1 MRRRTLKRLERW
13 IQVLGEGFTPLL
25 ASAGGGA
32 PLDPFAERPAPKAPP
47 PAPEPG
53 PGSSAPAG
61 DLARPS
67 DEGLRAP
74 QPRDAPS
81 GPARSSSAPA
91 GAVPSGSAPSS
102 TASAGTASSG
112 KVPSGKVPSGSSPA
126 GSAASAAGEP
136 PPPGRHRRLAGK
148 VKKGLISVVA
158 SSYDA
163 RADDLEERAVRAMRK
178 ALVDE
183 RSHILEVARE
193 MYDARADDL
202 QTRAVATLRR
212 LFEDEHQRMLEFVQR
227 SYDSRADDLEER
239 AVRAMRSAVQR
250 EADRIESLIEHSVH
264 VKRREVRLSLLVLV
278 VANLIYL
285 LVYWLTG
292 AGR

>member
-1 MRRRTLKRLERW
+1 MRRRILEHLERW
-13 IQVLGEGFTPLL
+13 VAGFSAGPSPLL
-25 ASAGGGA
+25 ASAGAGPGDAGGPPPGSGA
-32 PLDPFAERPAPKAPP
+32 PGTGAPRASD
-47 PAPEPG
+47 PEP
-53 PGSSAPAG
+53 S
-61 DLARPS
+61 R
-67 DEGLRAP
+67 
-74 QPRDAPS
+74 APS
-81 GPARSSSAPA
+81 GPERIQPDLE
-91 GAVPSGSAPSS
+91 PSDPDE
-102 TASAGTASSG
+102 GTRLSR
-112 KVPSGKVPSGSSPA
+112 P
-126 GSAASAAGEP
+126 
-136 PPPGRHRRLAGK
+136 RRLAGK
-148 VKKGLISVVA
+148 VKKGLVSVVA

-212 LFEDEHQRMLEFVQR
+212 LIDEEHQRMLEFVQR
-227 SYDSRADDLEER
+227 TYDSRADDLEER
-239 AVRAMRSAVQR
+239 AVRAMRSAIQR

-285 LVYWLTG
+285 FVYWLTG
-292 AGR
+292 SGGA